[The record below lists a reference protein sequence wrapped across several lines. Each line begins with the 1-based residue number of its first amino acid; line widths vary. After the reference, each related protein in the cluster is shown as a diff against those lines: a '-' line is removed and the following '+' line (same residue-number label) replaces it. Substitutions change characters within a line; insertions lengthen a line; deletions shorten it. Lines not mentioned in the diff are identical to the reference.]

1 MPDEK
6 KSEPKQEP
14 QPGYPEG
21 YEVKTEMVSKE
32 YVAPDGHVV
41 VSKKDIENRV

>member
-6 KSEPKQEP
+6 KSEPKQEE
-14 QPGYPEG
+14 QPGYPQG
-21 YEVKTEMVSKE
+21 YEVKTEMVKE

-41 VSKKDIENRV
+41 VSKEDAKNRA